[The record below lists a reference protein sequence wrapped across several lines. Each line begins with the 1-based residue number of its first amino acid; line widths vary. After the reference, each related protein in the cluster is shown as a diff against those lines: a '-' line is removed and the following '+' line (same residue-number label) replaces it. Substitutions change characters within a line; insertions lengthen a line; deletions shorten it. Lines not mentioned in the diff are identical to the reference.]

1 MKLSFDLSGKVK
13 VIPSAHISFAS
24 SCLSNH
30 LIAAHLK
37 LMRRP
42 EHEPKSKKIGK
53 SMKNLYKRFFR
64 L

>member
-37 LMRRP
+37 LMRP
-42 EHEPKSKKIGK
+42 EHESKSKKFGK